1 MFDASLLPLVVGA
14 PQLGRYC
21 VFGNLFA
28 RLGIGTDAPPTRLD
42 RLPSMQNHPVTP
54 MRESDLRRHLA
65 AQTDKPIGLFDVLQ
79 FSRPIDEQRASLERL
94 LSDGTRVVLFD
105 VLDAAHLS
113 NIGALINGYASSA
126 RPVFTVG
133 SSSVETALGAH
144 WQEQGRLQARDEWK
158 PPGSVRPILVVSG
171 SCSPVTAGQ
180 IDWAVEHGFADVP
193 LDTPRIAADE
203 SVDDDTNAVA
213 DTVVTQLRGGQSVVI
228 HTSRGGDDPRIVAIG
243 NASAQLFGTTLGRI
257 VRRVLERHHLRRL
270 CISGGDTSSY
280 VARQLNIESLE
291 MVAPLVPG
299 APLCR
304 AKSAE
309 TAVDGLEVNVK
320 GGQVGRSDYFAAVER
335 GKQD

>member
-1 MFDASLLPLVVGA
+1 
-14 PQLGRYC
+14 
-21 VFGNLFA
+21 
-28 RLGIGTDAPPTRLD
+28 
-42 RLPSMQNHPVTP
+42 
-54 MRESDLRRHLA
+54 
-65 AQTDKPIGLFDVLQ
+65 
-79 FSRPIDEQRASLERL
+79 
-94 LSDGTRVVLFD
+94 
-105 VLDAAHLS
+105 
-113 NIGALINGYASSA
+113 
-126 RPVFTVG
+126 
-133 SSSVETALGAH
+133 
-144 WQEQGRLQARDEWK
+144 
-158 PPGSVRPILVVSG
+158 
-171 SCSPVTAGQ
+171 
-180 IDWAVEHGFADVP
+180 
-193 LDTPRIAADE
+193 
-203 SVDDDTNAVA
+203 
-213 DTVVTQLRGGQSVVI
+213 VI